1 MNEWSSEE
9 MRRLQ
14 DEAKQRVLEMRS
26 RSKFAA
32 EEMNRSIGENPS
44 AADARFIKAPEVP
57 RAIKMPVELP
67 ERKRPD
73 AKTVPPEEPN
83 ETFRSHSD
91 AKGSTKKERKESAP
105 SALIKNIFGDLS
117 DDDLERMFVLSL
129 CLLLS
134 YERTDDEILLA
145 LMYILS

>member
-14 DEAKQRVLEMRS
+14 DEAKKRVLEMKARS
-26 RSKFAA
+26 RFAA
-32 EEMNRSIGENPS
+32 EDMNKTVGETSSFP
-44 AADARFIKAPEVP
+44 DPRFVKAPDVP

-67 ERKRPD
+67 ERKRTFVKEQDEKIKQEAASGPSETIK
-73 AKTVPPEEPN
+73 KT
-83 ETFRSHSD
+83 
-91 AKGSTKKERKESAP
+91 ERKESAP
-105 SALIKNIFGDLS
+105 SALIKNIFGNLS

-134 YERTDDEILLA
+134 YEHTDDEIILA

>member
-14 DEAKQRVLEMRS
+14 DEAKKRVLEMKARS
-26 RSKFAA
+26 RFAA
-32 EEMNRSIGENPS
+32 EDMNKTVGETSSFP
-44 AADARFIKAPEVP
+44 DPRFVKAPDVP

-67 ERKRPD
+67 ERKR
-73 AKTVPPEEPN
+73 
-83 ETFRSHSD
+83 TFVKEQDEKIKQEAASGHSD
-91 AKGSTKKERKESAP
+91 TTEKTERKESAP
-105 SALIKNIFGDLS
+105 SALIKNIFGNLS

-134 YERTDDEILLA
+134 YEHTDDEIILA

>member
-1 MNEWSSEE
+1 MNEWSSDE

-14 DEAKQRVLEMRS
+14 DEAKKRVLEMKA

-32 EEMNRSIGENPS
+32 EDMNKTAGELSSFSGP
-44 AADARFIKAPEVP
+44 RFIKAPDVP

-67 ERKRPD
+67 ERKRSFIREQEKEIKQE
-73 AKTVPPEEPN
+73 AASE
-83 ETFRSHSD
+83 SSD
-91 AKGSTKKERKESAP
+91 LTEKKERKESAP

-134 YERTDDEILLA
+134 YERTDEEVILA